1 MMDDDCS
8 LSSESLA
15 TSEEFEFVGEG
26 EPELQVTG
34 SHTNQI
40 NLLQDVEDQLD
51 DDMETKGKEIISD
64 GLKEKDIENKMSLE
78 GGEEKHEKENISEKS
93 NLKLQKKLGRMSIPL
108 SDSIEGCECSDRNL
122 SPTLST
128 SSSSSPLEESLSK
141 SVSLQFPIDCTLFPK
156 VTYLGCAAINA
167 PRSENEIFRN
177 MAILNEQTSEHA
189 IEITLSIPSD
199 AEGSVIL
206 YELNCSTEI
215 ATFPIHRILFCARG
229 RPETQELQCFAF
241 TCSHGTIAE
250 TAIFQCHVFKCNDA
264 ETVLR
269 VLQGF
274 AKAFRK
280 IPKLPSSRCNSI
292 GSDKNI
298 PIGNTVRNNEQVYV
312 FEASLEIKEED
323 SKGNFATC
331 PRDKE
336 YFKLRC
342 NLEKLIVMT
351 IHQISNNKEL
361 SIERCFGLLISPG
374 RNVSQGDMHPLEM
387 VSMNKVAGTERFSYQ
402 ISGQWNPTP
411 AVFEVLNRETPR
423 DSVVYVT
430 IAIDVV
436 FTGVQESIRFAIETK
451 AKIFSQNDR
460 FWYFTKK
467 PVQEQFYVRLR
478 EAEIE
483 NNGEHMLDVISV
495 DSASQLQRKRAIL
508 TLNFGEKGRR
518 SSVQSESTP
527 GDQETES
534 DNDEPLLSGTGEVSK
549 DCTEV
554 ELEGWADVLAKWHQN
569 LKQRP
574 KQLAPLVRRGIP
586 EALRGEV
593 WQLLTGCHDTRQMI
607 ETYRILIT
615 KDSPCENVIQRDIN
629 RTFPA
634 HDYFRESGGVG
645 QDSLYK
651 ICKAYSVYDQEIGY
665 CQGLSFL
672 AAALLLHMPEEQ
684 AFNVLVRIMF
694 DYHLRD
700 MFRNGFEELHLKLY
714 ILDRLMEELLPD
726 VYAHFIDLGIEAH
739 MFASQWFLTL
749 FTAKFPLYVVFYI
762 VDIFLLDGADTL
774 FQVAVALL
782 MMSKKDL
789 LALDFEGIL
798 KHFRVSLPKKY
809 RTEESARFLLQTAV
823 GVKLKKLKKYKKDY
837 VAYKEQQKQQ
847 EDPVDGLKREN
858 KRLLESN
865 MHLEQENDD
874 LAQELITTRMQLK
887 KELEIAEEKIE
898 NLSKELHTSKCCL
911 SELEDEK
918 KRLDVEVTQLK
929 GMCRRELQRAETEIT
944 RNTHIISEY
953 KQICC
958 QLNSRFEKEQQVS
971 NEVIEKL
978 RAQMKSCENCCKTLD
993 VSRPMKAKCPMDTVD
1008 VGTHNSK
1015 SDNSQ
1020 DQIRELELELAQ
1032 TKLALV
1038 EAECKNQDVNHQL
1051 NVALTELQS
1060 VKNTWFHKTLSTIRD
1075 ATKKEYPVKEGKEKD
1090 AT

>member
-1 MMDDDCS
+1 
-8 LSSESLA
+8 
-15 TSEEFEFVGEG
+15 
-26 EPELQVTG
+26 
-34 SHTNQI
+34 
-40 NLLQDVEDQLD
+40 
-51 DDMETKGKEIISD
+51 
-64 GLKEKDIENKMSLE
+64 MSLE

-93 NLKLQKKLGRMSIPL
+93 NLKLQKKLGKMNISL
-108 SDSIEGCECSDRNL
+108 SDNIEGCECSDKNL

-128 SSSSSPLEESLSK
+128 SSSSPIEESSSK
-141 SVSLQFPIDCTLFPK
+141 SISLQFPVDSLLFPK

-177 MAILNEQTSEHA
+177 MAILNEQSSEHA
-189 IEITLSIPSD
+189 IEITLSIPGD

-206 YELNCSTEI
+206 YELNSSTEI

-229 RPETQELQCFAF
+229 RPETQEVHCFAF

-250 TAIFQCHVFKCNDA
+250 TAIFQCHVFKCNEP
-264 ETVLR
+264 ETVLK

-280 IPKLPSSRCNSI
+280 IPKLPTSRCNSI
-292 GSDKNI
+292 SSDKNI

-312 FEASLEIKEED
+312 FEATLEMKEED

-361 SIERCFGLLISPG
+361 TIERCFGLLISPG

-387 VSMNKVAGTERFSYQ
+387 VSMNKVAGVDRFSYQ
-402 ISGQWNPTP
+402 ISGHWNPTP

-430 IAIDVV
+430 VAIDVV
-436 FTGVQESIRFAIETK
+436 FAGVQESIRFAIETK

-478 EAEIE
+478 EAEME
-483 NNGEHMLDVISV
+483 NSGGHLLDVVSV

-508 TLNFGEKGRR
+508 TLNFGEGRR
-518 SSVQSESTP
+518 SSVQSETTP
-527 GDQETES
+527 GDQESES

-554 ELEGWADVLAKWHQN
+554 ELEGWGDVLSKWRQN

-593 WQLLTGCHDTRQMI
+593 WQLLAGCHDTRQMI

-634 HDYFRESGGVG
+634 HDYFRESGGIG

-700 MFRNGFEELHLKLY
+700 MFRNGFEELHLKLF
-714 ILDRLMEELLPD
+714 ILDRLMEELLPE

-739 MFASQWFLTL
+739 MYASQWFLTL

-823 GVKLKKLKKYKKDY
+823 GIKLKKLKKYKKDY
-837 VAYKEQQKQQ
+837 VVFKEQQKQQ

-887 KELEIAEEKIE
+887 KELEGAEEKIE
-898 NLSKELHTSKCCL
+898 ALTKELHTSKCCL

-929 GMCRRELQRAETEIT
+929 GMCRRELQRAETEIS
-944 RNTHIISEY
+944 RNNLIISEY
-953 KQICC
+953 KQICG
-958 QLNSRFEKEQQVS
+958 QLNSRFEKEQQLS
-971 NEVIEKL
+971 KEMIEKL
-978 RAQMKSCENCCKTLD
+978 RAQMKTCENCRTALD
-993 VSRPMKAKCPMDTVD
+993 APQSLPMQLPVDETGIPKQGPKCDD
-1008 VGTHNSK
+1008 
-1015 SDNSQ
+1015 SQ

-1051 NVALTELQS
+1051 NVALAELQS
-1060 VKNTWFHKTLSTIRD
+1060 VKNTWFHKTLSSIRD
-1075 ATKKEYPVKEGKEKD
+1075 ATKKEYPVKEAKEKD